1 MRGYLE
7 WPALPGEERCCEMF
21 DKGKSLTEGL
31 SGRLTIDT
39 QPWSA
44 KNDHHI
50 AVSERKPSAKHGL

>member
-1 MRGYLE
+1 
-7 WPALPGEERCCEMF
+7 MF

-44 KNDHHI
+44 KSDHHI